1 MKRLERLA
9 VVITELDPGG
19 AERWATSLI
28 EYLRRHGRQVAV
40 FVLAAEPHTSLRE
53 LVDRL
58 AAIDVPVTFCGAR
71 GWWQAPQLIKRLRAA
86 LSDFQPDVVQSF
98 LFHANVMAAQA
109 VKRMSCPLVTSIRVA
124 DPRYWRWWVEG
135 FASRRIARCVC
146 VSDDVAR
153 IAALRWPKLAD
164 RLIVLP
170 NGVDVERFARAE
182 PASAESLGLDPSRPT
197 VTFIGRYDPQKNLDW
212 LLDFWNAVL
221 PDWVMAEELGE
232 LRWPQLLLV
241 GDKHYE
247 RVAPRGEKHEPIV
260 GRGRVR
266 DVARILKASDILV
279 LPSIWEGLPNVVLE
293 AMAAGKPVVANDVH
307 GVRQALGLEAG
318 EQIVPTDDSE
328 LWEASL
334 RGLLLNPERA
344 QQLGQQNQRRVMEH
358 FSIEAC
364 CDRYVRLYESLLT
377 QADAK

>member
-40 FVLAAEPHTSLRE
+40 FALGSEPQEYRRE
-53 LVDRL
+53 LVERL
-58 AAIDVPVTFCGAR
+58 EAVDVPITFFGAR
-71 GWWQAPQLIKRLRAA
+71 RWWQTPGLIKRVRAA

-98 LFHANVMAAQA
+98 LFHANTIAAQA
-109 VKRMSCPLVTSIRVA
+109 VKRLSCPLVTSIRVA
-124 DPRYWRWWVEG
+124 DPRGWRWWIEG

-153 IAALRWPKLAD
+153 IAALHWPRLAG
-164 RLIVLP
+164 RLVVLP
-170 NGVDVERFARAE
+170 NGVDVERFAKAE
-182 PASAESLGLDPSRPT
+182 PASPESLGLDPNRPT

-247 RVAPRGEKHEPIV
+247 LVAPRGTTHEPMV
-260 GRGRVR
+260 GHGRVR
-266 DVARILKASDILV
+266 DVAGILKASDIIV

-293 AMAAGKPVVANDVH
+293 AMAASKPIIANDVH
-307 GVRQALGLEAG
+307 GVRQALGPDAG
-318 EQIVPTDDSE
+318 EQIVPTDDRE
-328 LWEASL
+328 RWEASL
-334 RGLLLNPERA
+334 RVLLSNPKRA
-344 QQLGQQNQRRVMEH
+344 QELGQQNQRRVLEH
-358 FSIEAC
+358 FTMEAC
-364 CDRYVRLYESLLT
+364 CDRYVRLYESLL
-377 QADAK
+377 Q